1 MHGKPETD
9 ATEMQKK
16 FIDKT
21 NELHNNEARTR
32 RLLRLM
38 PAAYFELDK
47 DGAILFVNEHLI
59 KLSGYS
65 ESEMVGKNWWTLFLP
80 HLEKN
85 ELHELQKI
93 LLKPGPYKHS
103 IPVTAKEGNIINL
116 ELTMER
122 EFKED
127 GSLELIIGLAEDQKS
142 GNQYGEKEEQLQDIL
157 QSVKDYAIYKLDI
170 HGNVTSWNIGA
181 EQIKGFTSE
190 EIIGTHFSRFLPDS
204 NHRDYSPDEMLQ
216 TAARQGKF
224 EGEGWQLRKD
234 GSSYW
239 ANVVISPIYDR
250 NRNLKGYSKIVRDIT
265 RRKRA
270 EDHLRKQTEF
280 IRLLQ
285 DIALAA
291 NEASRIEDAMEYAVK
306 RICDHTGWNI
316 GHAIGVA
323 DHSPSNLKS
332 MNIWYLSDPNTF
344 ETFRLESEDMEFSPG
359 IGLPGKVYATASP
372 VWMKDVGIDDNFTRK
387 SLLKNTGIRT
397 GAAFPI
403 MVGRAVAGVLEF
415 YSLKVLE
422 PDEQL
427 IQIMVQIGTQ
437 LGRVIERKQSEEA
450 LRLSETRFR
459 TIFEGAALG
468 IVMVDLDGRLLEC
481 NSAVAEMLGYTL
493 QELRNQIHEKTDHP
507 SNLVV
512 NSELFNELRDGKRNS
527 FREERIYVR
536 KDGKLS
542 WGRLSVSLVRNS
554 RREPQYAIALLE
566 DITER
571 KQMEAE
577 LAELQRTLME
587 GREAERLHL
596 AREIHDGPVQDLYG
610 LTYQLQAFSDNLAVQ
625 EKQELQELQ
634 SLFTKVIATLRAI
647 CKDLQPPTLVPFGL
661 EKAIRSHA
669 EVFIEENSIDIRL
682 DLMQD
687 GQLLPE
693 KIRLGLFRIYQQTLL
708 YAVKHAQAQNVRV
721 SFHFNQE
728 EIILEVEDDG
738 KGFVVP
744 NRWVEFARRGQME
757 LIGAAERAESI
768 GGQLKIESE
777 PGQGTNIKVIIQR
790 RENQVSKQ

>member
-1 MHGKPETD
+1 
-9 ATEMQKK
+9 MQKK

-21 NELHNNEARTR
+21 NEPYDVEARNR

-47 DGAILFVNEHLI
+47 DGTILFINEHLS
-59 KLSGYS
+59 KLLGYF
-65 ESEMVGKNWWTLFLP
+65 ENELVGKNWWTLF
-80 HLEKN
+80 HQNLEET
-85 ELHELQKI
+85 ELQELQKK
-93 LLKPGPYKHS
+93 LLKPGLVKHS
-103 IPVTAKEGNIINL
+103 IRITAKDGKINNL
-116 ELTMER
+116 ELTVEK
-122 EFKED
+122 EYNNED
-127 GSLELIIGLAEDQKS
+127 GSLGLIFGVVDNQTARDQYS
-142 GNQYGEKEEQLQDIL
+142 ENEEQLQDIL
-157 QSVKDYAIYKLDI
+157 QSVKDYAIYKLDL
-170 HGNVTSWNIGA
+170 HGNVTSWNVGA
-181 EQIKGFTSE
+181 EQIKGFTSG
-190 EIIGTHFSRFLPDS
+190 EIIGKHFSRFLPDS

-216 TAARQGKF
+216 TAAKQGKY

-239 ANVVISPIYDR
+239 ANVVISPIYDK

-285 DIALAA
+285 DITLAA
-291 NEASRIEDAMEYAVK
+291 NETSRVEEAMEYAVK
-306 RICDHTGWNI
+306 RICAHTGWNI
-316 GHAIGVA
+316 GHALRVTNK
-323 DHSPSNLKS
+323 PPYKLES
-332 MNIWYLSDPNTF
+332 MNIWHLSDPYTY
-344 ETFRLESEDMEFSPG
+344 ESFRIESEGSQFSPG
-359 IGLPGKVYATASP
+359 IGLPGKVYSTASP
-372 VWMKDVGIDDNFTRK
+372 VWMKNVRLDYSYIRK
-387 SLLKNTGIRT
+387 SLLKDTEIRT

-403 MVGRAVAGVLEF
+403 MVGRTVAGVLEF
-415 YSLKVLE
+415 YSQKVLE

-427 IQIMVQIGTQ
+427 IQVMVQIGTQ
-437 LGRVIERKQSEEA
+437 LGQVIERKQSEEA

-468 IVMVDLDGRLLEC
+468 IVLVDLNGRLLEC

-493 QELRNQIHEKTDHP
+493 QELRNQVHERTDHP
-507 SNLVV
+507 SNLIV
-512 NSELFNELRDGKRNS
+512 NSVLFNELRVGKCNS
-527 FREERIYVR
+527 FREERPYIQ

-554 RREPQYAIALLE
+554 HGEPQYAIGMLE

-577 LAELQRTLME
+577 LAELQHTLME
-587 GREAERLHL
+587 GREAERLQL

-610 LTYQLQAFSDNLAVQ
+610 LTYQLQAFSDNLADQ
-625 EKQELQELQ
+625 EKQELQKLQ

-669 EVFIEENSIDIRL
+669 EVFVEENPIDIRL
-682 DLMQD
+682 ELMPD

-693 KIRLGLFRIYQQTLL
+693 KTRLGLFRIYQQTLL

-721 SFHFNQE
+721 SFQFNQE
-728 EIILEVEDDG
+728 EIILELEDDG
-738 KGFVVP
+738 NGFVVP
-744 NRWVEFARRGQME
+744 DRWVEFARRGQTE

-777 PGQGTNIKVIIQR
+777 PGKGTKIKVIIPR
-790 RENQVSKQ
+790 RENQDSKQ